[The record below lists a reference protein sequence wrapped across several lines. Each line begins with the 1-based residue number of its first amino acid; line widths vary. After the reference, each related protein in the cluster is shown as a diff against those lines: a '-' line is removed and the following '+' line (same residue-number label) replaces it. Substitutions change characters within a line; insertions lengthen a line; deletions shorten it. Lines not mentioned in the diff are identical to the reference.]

1 MHNYIII
8 ILVQVK

>member
-8 ILVQVK
+8 IFVQVK